1 MQLNPQSKNDTD
13 AILVMTNVPHQ
24 ACAETIAQ
32 YLISQQL
39 AACVNIHAPCQ
50 SVYHWQGQIEHA
62 TEIPLYIKTIVSRYF
77 EVETAIK
84 QLHPY
89 ELPEIVYVH
98 IDGGNP
104 GYIQWLQQS
113 ILAPDH
119 LRQTSCQ
126 VT

>member
-1 MQLNPQSKNDTD
+1 
-13 AILVMTNVPHQ
+13 MTNVPHQ

-39 AACVNIHAPCQ
+39 AACVNIYAPCQ
-50 SVYHWQGQIEHA
+50 SVYHWQGQIQHA

-77 EVETAIK
+77 EVEAAIK

-98 IDGGNP
+98 IDGANP
-104 GYIQWLQQS
+104 DYIQWLQQS

-119 LRQTSCQ
+119 LPQVSYQ